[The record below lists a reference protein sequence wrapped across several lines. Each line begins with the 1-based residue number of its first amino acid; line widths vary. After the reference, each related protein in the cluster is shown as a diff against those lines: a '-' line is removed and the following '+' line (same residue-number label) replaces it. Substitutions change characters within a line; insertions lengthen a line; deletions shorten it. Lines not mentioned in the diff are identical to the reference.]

1 MHSLLAPAASSA
13 RRMVVMALMGLG
25 AVATAMIYGDVAAM
39 CVTIVHVLEALD
51 RIWRRAILLVGW
63 LGTLLVIGQPMRSLA
78 ILALL
83 TVVAAVVVVVV
94 VVVVVTIVVVHAI
107 LLLLLTLG
115 RLVADLLGWGGLCIC
130 ELAH

>member
-1 MHSLLAPAASSA
+1 MHSLLAPAVSSA
-13 RRMVVMALMGLG
+13 HRIVVMALTGLG
-25 AVATAMIYGDVAAM
+25 AVATTMISGDVAAM

-51 RIWRRAILLVGW
+51 RIWRRVILLVGW
-63 LGTLLVIGQPMRSLA
+63 LGALLVIGQPMRSLA
-78 ILALL
+78 VLAML

-94 VVVVVTIVVVHAI
+94 FVVVVVVVVHAI

-115 RLVADLLGWGGLCIC
+115 RLVVDLLGWGGLRIC

>member
-13 RRMVVMALMGLG
+13 RRMVVMALTGLG
-25 AVATAMIYGDVAAM
+25 AVATAMISGDVAAM

-63 LGTLLVIGQPMRSLA
+63 LGALLVVGQPMRSLA

-94 VVVVVTIVVVHAI
+94 TIVVVHAI

-115 RLVADLLGWGGLCIC
+115 RLLVDLLGWGGSRIC

>member
-1 MHSLLAPAASSA
+1 
-13 RRMVVMALMGLG
+13 MVVMALTGLG
-25 AVATAMIYGDVAAM
+25 AVATAMISGDVAAM

-63 LGTLLVIGQPMRSLA
+63 LGALLVIGQPMRSLA

-94 VVVVVTIVVVHAI
+94 VVVTIVVVHAI

-115 RLVADLLGWGGLCIC
+115 RLVVDLLGWGGLRIC